1 MTLKWWRP
9 PLAAGHVAAQGGPA
23 NGSPAHRSL
32 PLRRFDRTPTTPGA
46 EPLSQ
51 AKTHW
56 GFPFLGSPPRKEKRR
71 GEVGEVGEGEEERGR
86 GGSARDAAGAPRPEA
101 VRVHGEP
108 YQSPRRRGAGTE
120 QEVERRREHLHRAA
134 FFAKSA
140 TTTSR
145 TQRESNRSLA
155 LSCVASLPWSCL

>member
-1 MTLKWWRP
+1 MGAQLTALCPFAVLTARLQ
-9 PLAAGHVAAQGGPA
+9 PLGM
-23 NGSPAHRSL
+23 SPFRK
-32 PLRRFDRTPTTPGA
+32 PRRIGV
-46 EPLSQ
+46 
-51 AKTHW
+51 
-56 GFPFLGSPPRKEKRR
+56 FPSWVRR
-71 GEVGEVGEGEEERGR
+71 RERRREGGEVGEVGEGEEERGR

-145 TQRESNRSLA
+145 TQRELNRSLA